1 MIRFL
6 GRDESKFREEKMK
19 KLGFFA
25 VTLAITMT
33 ASPVL
38 AAKCGNTSAGFDSF
52 KREFAK
58 EAKASG
64 VKRKGL
70 AALSSAKYSSSVIRK
85 DRNQKSFKKGFNAF
99 YKLRTTGLA
108 KPARKK
114 MKQYAK
120 TFNGVEKKYGVPK
133 EVLVT
138 IWGMESAFG
147 RYLGKDDIVN
157 SLATLTHDCRRTGF
171 FRPNLIAA
179 LKILDRGHMT
189 RKRMR
194 GATHGEI
201 GQTQFMAKH
210 YLNYGVDWDRN
221 GRVDLLGSA
230 HDVIASTARYLQ
242 AHGWSRGGS
251 YQPGSH
257 NYNVLKEWNAAS
269 VYQKAIAKFASKL

>member
-1 MIRFL
+1 MIRFFGSGNSEL
-6 GRDESKFREEKMK
+6 REEIMK
-19 KLGFFA
+19 KFGFLA
-25 VTLAITMT
+25 VALTMSLATT
-33 ASPVL
+33 PVL
-38 AAKCGNTSAGFDSF
+38 AAKCSNTSGGFEAF
-52 KREFAK
+52 KRDFAK
-58 EAKASG
+58 EAKALG
-64 VKRKGL
+64 VGRKGL
-70 AALSSAKYSSSVIRK
+70 SALKTAKYSSSVIRK

-108 KPARKK
+108 RPARKK

-120 TFNGVEKKYGVPK
+120 TFRGVEKKYGVPK

-138 IWGMESAFG
+138 IWGMESGFG
-147 RYLGKDDIVN
+147 RFLGKDDIVN

-179 LKILDRGHMT
+179 LKILDRGDMT

-221 GRVDLLGSA
+221 GRVDLVGSP

-242 AHGWSRGGS
+242 AHGWARGGS
-251 YQPGSH
+251 YQQGSH
-257 NYNVLKEWNAAS
+257 NYAVLKEWNAATI
-269 VYQKAIAKFASKL
+269 YQKAIAKFASKL

>member
-1 MIRFL
+1 MR
-6 GRDESKFREEKMK
+6 K
-19 KLGFFA
+19 
-25 VTLAITMT
+25 VT
-33 ASPVL
+33 VL
-38 AAKCGNTSAGFDSF
+38 AAGFAMVMMGSQAYAAKCSNTSAGFNQF
-52 KREFAK
+52 KKDFAK
-58 EAKASG
+58 EAKAAG
-64 VKRKGL
+64 VGQKGL
-70 AALSSAKYSSSVIRK
+70 KALASAQYSSSVIRK

-108 KPARKK
+108 RPAR
-114 MKQYAK
+114 AK
-120 TFNGVEKKYGVPK
+120 LNQFKRTFAGVEKKYGVQK

-138 IWGMESAFG
+138 IWGMESGFG
-147 RYLGKDDIVN
+147 RFLGKDDIVN

-189 RKRMR
+189 RKTMR

-221 GRVDLLGSA
+221 GRVDLVSSPR
-230 HDVIASTARYLQ
+230 DVIASTARYLQ
-242 AHGWSRGGS
+242 AHGWKRGGS

-257 NYNVLKEWNAAS
+257 NYAVLKEWNAAT
-269 VYQKAIAKFASKL
+269 VYQKAIAKFAGSL